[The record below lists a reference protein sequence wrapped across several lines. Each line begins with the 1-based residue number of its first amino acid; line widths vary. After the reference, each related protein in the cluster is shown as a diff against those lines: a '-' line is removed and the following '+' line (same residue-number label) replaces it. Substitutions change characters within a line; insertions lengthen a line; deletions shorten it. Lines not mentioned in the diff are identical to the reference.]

1 MSYSNIVR
9 FERSVCGMTVKIAEV
24 NNHNGRSY
32 KVTITTQG
40 SWKGDYYSQPIPE
53 AESFINVENMLQY
66 IKRHTGCSDS
76 DLSAIR
82 SSIR

>member
-9 FERSVCGMTVKIAEV
+9 FERSVCGMVVKISEV
-24 NNHNGRSY
+24 SNQNGKSY

-40 SWKGDYYSQPIPE
+40 GWKGDYYSQPIPE
-53 AESFINVENMLQY
+53 AESFINVENMLQH
-66 IKRHTGCSDS
+66 IKRHTSCSDS